1 MRPRQ
6 TCFTSLPS
14 GKQVDGLPLVAHTGA
29 RVICWLIPLIHCPVF
44 RVLARLVL
52 EMLLFV
58 LNGRL
63 GNDRYIYDLI
73 FPKGASLSID
83 FWLSWCRLKH
93 RNE

>member
-1 MRPRQ
+1 MTDNDNKSIIRLLM
-6 TCFTSLPS
+6 LP
-14 GKQVDGLPLVAHTGA
+14 
-29 RVICWLIPLIHCPVF
+29 VI

-63 GNDRYIYDLI
+63 GNDRYMCDLNC
-73 FPKGASLSID
+73 PKGVSLSID
-83 FWLSWCRLKH
+83 FWLSWCRPKP